1 MSSHRLVA
9 NAVVPVSASLVGNTG
24 GVPFCVAGTATEK
37 RTATAS
43 TMGPRARTISVI
55 EIKVTINSD
64 GCKERTGKGVN
75 VVSNIINEAKTI
87 DVGIHLLF
95 QVKEQSTKKNKKQ
108 TKCFQGDHDFV
119 GQASSAPTT

>member
-1 MSSHRLVA
+1 MSTAGPR
-9 NAVVPVSASLVGNTG
+9 VGAMSTIEIEMSINRDRRK
-24 GVPFCVAGTATEK
+24 K
-37 RTATAS
+37 RTGIGA
-43 TMGPRARTISVI
+43 
-55 EIKVTINSD
+55 
-64 GCKERTGKGVN
+64 N

-119 GQASSAPTT
+119 GQASRPPTA